1 MMRLSRL
8 LRDPRGATAIELAF
22 ALPIFLMMVW
32 AIFQFGLM
40 FRAMSGMQHALGEGA
55 RYATLYPKPTTASVK
70 TMIEAKVYG
79 IRPGTFTVVDPVVGT
94 GYLDLQVTYTQP
106 TDLIFVPG
114 PTISVS
120 RTKRVWVAS

>member
-1 MMRLSRL
+1 MKAFLRLKS
-8 LRDPRGATAIELAF
+8 DDRGATVIELAF
-22 ALPIFLMMVW
+22 ALPLFLMMVW

-55 RYATLYPKPTTASVK
+55 RYATLYPKPTTANVK
-70 TMIEAKVYG
+70 TLIEAKVFG
-79 IRPGTFTVVDPVVGT
+79 IRPGTFRVTDPVVGT

-106 TDLIFVPG
+106 TDLLFVPG